1 MTCQPR
7 DDNPLAVAC
16 SGWRISKRAYAERS
30 ASAFDGEGSR
40 RYGGRWSPAGRRVAY
55 ASSSL
60 ALASL
65 EYFVN
70 PDPVDAP
77 SDLVSVRVEIPGD
90 IFIETVETAI
100 IPANWRRHPYPRE
113 LQLFGERWLMAES
126 SVCLRVPSA
135 VIPEEF
141 NLLVNPLHRDFDSL
155 RFREPAE
162 FEFDPRMW
170 K

>member
-1 MTCQPR
+1 MKSLLR
-7 DDNPLAVAC
+7 
-16 SGWRISKRAYAERS
+16 SGWRISKRGYAEPP

-40 RYGGRWSPAGRRVAY
+40 RRGGRWSPAGRRVAY

-65 EYFVN
+65 EYFVHL
-70 PDPVDAP
+70 DPVDAP
-77 SDLVSVRVEIPGD
+77 PDLVSIRVEIPSD
-90 IFIETVETAI
+90 IHFETVETATLH
-100 IPANWRRHPYPRE
+100 ANWRHYPYARD
-113 LQLFGERWLMAES
+113 LQWIGERWLFAES

-141 NLLVNPLHRDFDSL
+141 NILINPLHRDFKAL
-155 RFREPAE
+155 QFLKPVE
-162 FEFDPRMW
+162 FTFDPRMW

>member
-1 MTCQPR
+1 M
-7 DDNPLAVAC
+7 AVARL
-16 SGWRISKRAYAERS
+16 GWRISKRDYAVPP

-40 RYGGRWSPAGRRVAY
+40 RRGGRWSPAGRRVAY

-70 PDPVDAP
+70 LDPVDAP
-77 SDLVSVRVEIPGD
+77 SDLVSIRVEIPGE
-90 IFIETVETAI
+90 ILIETIDTATL
-100 IPANWRRHPYPRE
+100 PANWRRDPYPRE
-113 LQLFGERWLMAES
+113 LQLIGDRWLLAGS

-141 NLLVNPLHRDFDSL
+141 NLLINPLHRDFHAL
-155 RFREPAE
+155 HFLEPAE
-162 FEFDPRMW
+162 FKFDPRMW